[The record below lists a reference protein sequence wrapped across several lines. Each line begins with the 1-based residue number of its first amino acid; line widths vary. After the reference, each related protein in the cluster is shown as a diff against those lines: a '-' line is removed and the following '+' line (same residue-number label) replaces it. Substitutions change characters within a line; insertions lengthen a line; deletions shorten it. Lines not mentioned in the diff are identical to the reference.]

1 MNVGVEL
8 NKIWNEMRVY
18 WFELVFGNAN
28 TLIAFAGMYFA
39 FQVET
44 KGVSAQVLF
53 FFGVMF
59 WYFGVHATDLVAL
72 VMQEELEEGTLEQ
85 VLTSRS
91 GIFSVMLGRVL
102 AQLVVDA
109 CKALPIFGLLFAL
122 TGLGRS
128 LRDVSLLVL
137 ILGLFGLSFL
147 AMVGVGATIAGVA
160 LVKKRVSSVG
170 FATTNF
176 ILYLSGLTIPLDQLP
191 GWVTVLAR
199 AFPMS
204 WAGDVLTA
212 HLANDRRAMA
222 LASLGLLM
230 CSLLWVAVGGRV
242 FAWGRT
248 TALVRGTTAQ
258 Y

>member
-28 TLIAFAGMYFA
+28 TLIAFAGIYFA

-91 GIFSVMLGRVL
+91 GIFSVMLGFAVLVL
-102 AQLVVDA
+102 AFAAAGAFSGRLEPTVAKVWTATPEGRACLAWGTVFAATVVGGGVILHLLRGAVARLRLPRPLDPWVGALVGGAKGVVVLGLMSYAVLGWYVVRPAPGLVNDLRTSRAARTLVELERRVAPALRLPPHVASRVDLVNGRIELG
-109 CKALPIFGLLFAL
+109 ALP
-122 TGLGRS
+122 
-128 LRDVSLLVL
+128 
-137 ILGLFGLSFL
+137 
-147 AMVGVGATIAGVA
+147 
-160 LVKKRVSSVG
+160 
-170 FATTNF
+170 
-176 ILYLSGLTIPLDQLP
+176 
-191 GWVTVLAR
+191 
-199 AFPMS
+199 
-204 WAGDVLTA
+204 
-212 HLANDRRAMA
+212 
-222 LASLGLLM
+222 
-230 CSLLWVAVGGRV
+230 
-242 FAWGRT
+242 
-248 TALVRGTTAQ
+248 
-258 Y
+258 